1 MSSIKRCP
9 HYKGRFTFKK
19 TYLEKGKEFLM
30 HAGVS
35 LFQGYFKRSPFY
47 IFRTTAESEVS
58 RI

>member
-1 MSSIKRCP
+1 MRCP

-19 TYLEKGKEFLM
+19 TYLEKGKEFQM